1 MTKVEVSERTNGIP
15 VPEEGTEEFAK
26 MNKMAKVA
34 IPVVLAIFT
43 LGVLQQQT
51 QICPLSITVFCQ
63 LHYRQEIRGVIDSP
77 NQRFQ
82 LHHA

>member
-43 LGVLQQQT
+43 LGVLQQQAFGMSS
-51 QICPLSITVFCQ
+51 LF
-63 LHYRQEIRGVIDSP
+63 
-77 NQRFQ
+77 
-82 LHHA
+82 